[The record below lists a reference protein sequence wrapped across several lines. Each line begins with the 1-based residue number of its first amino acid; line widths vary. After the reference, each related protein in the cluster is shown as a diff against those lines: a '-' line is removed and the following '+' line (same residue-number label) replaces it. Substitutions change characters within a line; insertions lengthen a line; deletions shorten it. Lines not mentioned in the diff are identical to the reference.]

1 MVANWLVRLSRLSKV
16 VGSNYILPT
25 ALQLG
30 HERDIDSCLSLILQ
44 KTGLNQ
50 FVAHKTKSF
59 KNLLGHSFL
68 ISKFV
73 LFSII
78 CG

>member
-30 HERDIDSCLSLILQ
+30 HEREL
-44 KTGLNQ
+44 
-50 FVAHKTKSF
+50 FVFNSSENRFESVRSSQNK
-59 KNLLGHSFL
+59 
-68 ISKFV
+68 KF
-73 LFSII
+73 
-78 CG
+78 